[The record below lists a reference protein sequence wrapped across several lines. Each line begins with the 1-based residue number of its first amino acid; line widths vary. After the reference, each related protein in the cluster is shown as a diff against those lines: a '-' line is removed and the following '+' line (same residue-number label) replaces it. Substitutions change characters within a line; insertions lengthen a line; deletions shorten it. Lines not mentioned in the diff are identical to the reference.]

1 MSAHSER
8 QGCMPNYYW
17 EHAAVTAARVVPMRF
32 EEHTDLYM
40 TAIADAANSNVVAL
54 CAMRGWLE

>member
-1 MSAHSER
+1 
-8 QGCMPNYYW
+8 MPNYYW